1 MARSHSRS
9 QIPRSPRKV
18 SCFTSLPPRRSTRR
32 STIHCHSWPHR
43 LKKSLRNRKVQMPGL
58 IEKQQPLPAE
68 EATTPVAGT
77 IETPDASQAKG
88 FFVSRRKVTF
98 GQNSSKSM
106 TIAAIVAVAAIGG
119 GFALSHREGAGTKKP
134 QSTTVAAPVKPVN
147 QPTAAYQPGDRP
159 VEGSEGKRD
168 QAVSA
173 SDIEN
178 TKNSNPDADLS
189 IANPKRQSGPAPP
202 KYAATQSVRPNLGA
216 VPPFQAPTY
225 TYGATAVPP
234 IPTTISTA
242 GVTEQA
248 RQYQDAVTKPSY
260 VFAAQPGS
268 SGAGSDLGAEPVTN
282 FGLEPGF
289 HLPAHL
295 ESSVST
301 LGGVP
306 AVAIIEYNYVRGGR
320 VIIPAGSR
328 VIGKIGGASST
339 GLVQITFTEIYLPN
353 GTTIPISAV
362 ALDSSLHLIKGVV
375 TGKNTGKQ
383 IILGALSSAGSLGA
397 GFLTSSNSVTQSD
410 LARNQIAAN
419 IGRSGDQAIQQ
430 LQVGQSIVVTVPSGV
445 LVYVTFVAPV
455 RGGAVSGAAH
465 AVAAKN

>member
-1 MARSHSRS
+1 
-9 QIPRSPRKV
+9 
-18 SCFTSLPPRRSTRR
+18 
-32 STIHCHSWPHR
+32 
-43 LKKSLRNRKVQMPGL
+43 MPVL
-58 IEKQQPLPAE
+58 IEKQQPLPTE
-68 EATTPVAGT
+68 EAATPVVGT
-77 IETPDASQAKG
+77 VETPEANQDRG
-88 FFVSRRKVTF
+88 FFVSRRKVDF
-98 GQNSSKSM
+98 GQNGSKSM
-106 TIAAIVAVAAIGG
+106 TIAAIVAVVAIGG
-119 GFALSHREGAGTKKP
+119 VFAVSHREGAGTKKSQP
-134 QSTTVAAPVKPVN
+134 TTAATPVKPVA
-147 QPTAAYQPGDRP
+147 QPSAAYQPGDRA
-159 VEGSEGKRD
+159 VESSEGKRD

-178 TKNSNPDADLS
+178 TKNSNPDADSS
-189 IANPKRQSGPAPP
+189 IANPKRQIGPAAP
-202 KYAATQSVRPNLGA
+202 KYAATQSVRTNLGA

-225 TYGATAVPP
+225 TYGASAVPP
-234 IPTTISTA
+234 IPSINTA

-268 SGAGSDLGAEPVTN
+268 GGVGGDSGSESVTN

-397 GFLTSSNSVTQSD
+397 GFLTSSNTVTQTD

>member
-1 MARSHSRS
+1 
-9 QIPRSPRKV
+9 
-18 SCFTSLPPRRSTRR
+18 
-32 STIHCHSWPHR
+32 
-43 LKKSLRNRKVQMPGL
+43 MPVL
-58 IEKQQPLPAE
+58 IEKQELLPAE
-68 EATTPVAGT
+68 EKATPVVGT
-77 IETPDASQAKG
+77 VEAPETTQDKG
-88 FFVSRRKVTF
+88 FFVSRRKVDF
-98 GQNSSKSM
+98 GQNGSKSM
-106 TIAAIVAVAAIGG
+106 TIAAIVCVAAIGG
-119 GFALSHREGAGTKKP
+119 VFALSHKEGAGTKK
-134 QSTTVAAPVKPVN
+134 QQATTVATPVKPVT
-147 QPTAAYQPGDRP
+147 QPSAAYQPGDRA
-159 VEGSEGKRD
+159 VETSEGKRD

-178 TKNSNPDADLS
+178 TKNSNPDADSS
-189 IANPKRQSGPAPP
+189 IANPKRQIGPAPP
-202 KYAATQSVRPNLGA
+202 KYAATQSVRTNLGA
-216 VPPFQAPTY
+216 VPPFQAPSY
-225 TYGATAVPP
+225 TYGATSVPP
-234 IPTTISTA
+234 APSIGLGPA
-242 GVTEQA
+242 VVTEQA

-260 VFAAQPGS
+260 VFAAAAAAS
-268 SGAGSDLGAEPVTN
+268 SAGGDVEPITN

-306 AVAIIEYNYVRGGR
+306 AVAIIEYNYVRNGR

-353 GTTIPISAV
+353 GTTIPINAV
-362 ALDSSLHLIKGVV
+362 ALDSSLRLIKGVV

-397 GFLTSSNSVTQSD
+397 GFLTSSNTVTQTD

-455 RGGAVSGAAH
+455 RSAA
-465 AVAAKN
+465 ATPTARPTSAKN

>member
-1 MARSHSRS
+1 
-9 QIPRSPRKV
+9 
-18 SCFTSLPPRRSTRR
+18 
-32 STIHCHSWPHR
+32 
-43 LKKSLRNRKVQMPGL
+43 
-58 IEKQQPLPAE
+58 
-68 EATTPVAGT
+68 
-77 IETPDASQAKG
+77 
-88 FFVSRRKVTF
+88 
-98 GQNSSKSM
+98 
-106 TIAAIVAVAAIGG
+106 
-119 GFALSHREGAGTKKP
+119 
-134 QSTTVAAPVKPVN
+134 
-147 QPTAAYQPGDRP
+147 
-159 VEGSEGKRD
+159 
-168 QAVSA
+168 
-173 SDIEN
+173 
-178 TKNSNPDADLS
+178 
-189 IANPKRQSGPAPP
+189 
-202 KYAATQSVRPNLGA
+202 
-216 VPPFQAPTY
+216 
-225 TYGATAVPP
+225 
-234 IPTTISTA
+234 
-242 GVTEQA
+242 VTEQA

-383 IILGALSSAGSLGA
+383 ILLGALSSAGSLGA
-397 GFLTSSNSVTQSD
+397 GFLTSNNSGAITQAD

-445 LVYVTFVAPV
+445 LVYVTFTAPI
-455 RGGAVSGAAH
+455 RGGTASGAVHTA
-465 AVAAKN
+465 AAKN

>member
-1 MARSHSRS
+1 
-9 QIPRSPRKV
+9 V
-18 SCFTSLPPRRSTRR
+18 TR
-32 STIHCHSWPHR
+32 P
-43 LKKSLRNRKVQMPGL
+43 SLRLISKTPKTLILMQIHPSLTQNVQ
-58 IEKQQPLPAE
+58 I
-68 EATTPVAGT
+68 
-77 IETPDASQAKG
+77 
-88 FFVSRRKVTF
+88 
-98 GQNSSKSM
+98 
-106 TIAAIVAVAAIGG
+106 
-119 GFALSHREGAGTKKP
+119 
-134 QSTTVAAPVKPVN
+134 
-147 QPTAAYQPGDRP
+147 
-159 VEGSEGKRD
+159 
-168 QAVSA
+168 
-173 SDIEN
+173 
-178 TKNSNPDADLS
+178 
-189 IANPKRQSGPAPP
+189 GPAPP
-202 KYAATQSVRPNLGA
+202 KYAATQSVRTNLGA

-225 TYGATAVPP
+225 TYGASTVPP
-234 IPTTISTA
+234 IPSINTA

-260 VFAAQPGS
+260 VFASQLDRLVPGAIRAVS
-268 SGAGSDLGAEPVTN
+268 QSQIL
-282 FGLEPGF
+282 GLEPGF

-397 GFLTSSNSVTQSD
+397 GFLTSSNTVTQTD

-419 IGRSGDQAIQQ
+419 IGGLATRLFSNSRSDNR
-430 LQVGQSIVVTVPSGV
+430 L
-445 LVYVTFVAPV
+445 L
-455 RGGAVSGAAH
+455 
-465 AVAAKN
+465 

>member
-1 MARSHSRS
+1 
-9 QIPRSPRKV
+9 
-18 SCFTSLPPRRSTRR
+18 
-32 STIHCHSWPHR
+32 
-43 LKKSLRNRKVQMPGL
+43 MPAL

-68 EATTPVAGT
+68 EAPTPVVGT
-77 IETPDASQAKG
+77 VETPEATQENG
-88 FFVSRRKVTF
+88 FFVSRRKVDF
-98 GQNSSKSM
+98 GQNRSKSM
-106 TIAAIVAVAAIGG
+106 TIAAIVTVAAIGG
-119 GFALSHREGAGTKKP
+119 VFALSHREGAGIKKP
-134 QSTTVAAPVKPVN
+134 QAKMIAAPAKPVA
-147 QPTAAYQPGDRP
+147 QPSGAYQPGDRA
-159 VEGSEGKRD
+159 VEGLEGKRD

-178 TKNSNPDADLS
+178 TKNSNPDADAS
-189 IANPKRQSGPAPP
+189 IANPKRQIGPAPP

-216 VPPFQAPTY
+216 VPPFQAPSY

-234 IPTTISTA
+234 VPSIPTA

-260 VFAAQPGS
+260 VFASTGV
-268 SGAGSDLGAEPVTN
+268 GAAGGESEGESVTN

-301 LGGVP
+301 LGSVP

-339 GLVQITFTEIYLPN
+339 GLVQIMFNEIYLPN
-353 GTTIPISAV
+353 GTTIPINAV

-397 GFLTSSNSVTQSD
+397 GFLTSSNTVTQTD

-455 RGGAVSGAAH
+455 HAAATGAATGAAH
-465 AVAAKN
+465 PVAAK

>member
-1 MARSHSRS
+1 
-9 QIPRSPRKV
+9 
-18 SCFTSLPPRRSTRR
+18 
-32 STIHCHSWPHR
+32 
-43 LKKSLRNRKVQMPGL
+43 MPVL

-68 EATTPVAGT
+68 ETATPVVGT
-77 IETPDASQAKG
+77 VETPEASQDKG
-88 FFVSRRKVTF
+88 FFVSRRKVDF

-106 TIAAIVAVAAIGG
+106 TIAGIAAVVAIGG
-119 GFALSHREGAGTKKP
+119 VFALSHKEGAGQKKP
-134 QSTTVAAPVKPVN
+134 QASTVAAPVKPVA
-147 QPTAAYQPGDRP
+147 QQSAAYQPGDRA
-159 VEGSEGKRD
+159 VETAEGKRD

-178 TKNSNPDADLS
+178 TKNSNPDADSS
-189 IANPKRQSGPAPP
+189 IANPKRQIGPAPP

-234 IPTTISTA
+234 IPTTIGTA

-383 IILGALSSAGSLGA
+383 ILLGALSSAGSLGA
-397 GFLTSSNSVTQSD
+397 GFLTSNNSGAITQAD

-445 LVYVTFVAPV
+445 LVYVTFTAPI
-455 RGGAVSGAAH
+455 RGGTASGAVHTA
-465 AVAAKN
+465 AAKN

>member
-1 MARSHSRS
+1 
-9 QIPRSPRKV
+9 
-18 SCFTSLPPRRSTRR
+18 
-32 STIHCHSWPHR
+32 
-43 LKKSLRNRKVQMPGL
+43 
-58 IEKQQPLPAE
+58 
-68 EATTPVAGT
+68 
-77 IETPDASQAKG
+77 
-88 FFVSRRKVTF
+88 
-98 GQNSSKSM
+98 M

-119 GFALSHREGAGTKKP
+119 VFALSHREGAGTKKP
-134 QSTTVAAPVKPVN
+134 QATKVATSVKPVS
-147 QPTAAYQPGDRP
+147 QPSAAYQPGDRA
-159 VEGSEGKRD
+159 VDTLEGKRD

-178 TKNSNPDADLS
+178 TKNSNPDADSS
-189 IANPKRQSGPAPP
+189 IANPKRQIGPALP

-216 VPPFQAPTY
+216 VPPFQAPSY

-234 IPTTISTA
+234 VPSIPTA

-260 VFAAQPGS
+260 VFASTGAA
-268 SGAGSDLGAEPVTN
+268 GAGADSGSESVTN
-282 FGLEPGF
+282 FGLQPGF

-301 LGGVP
+301 LGSVP

-353 GTTIPISAV
+353 GTTIPINAV

-397 GFLTSSNSVTQSD
+397 GFLTSSNTVTQTD

-445 LVYVTFVAPV
+445 LVYVTFVAPTRV
-455 RGGAVSGAAH
+455 ATAGAAGTAH
-465 AVAAKN
+465 PVAAK

>member
-1 MARSHSRS
+1 
-9 QIPRSPRKV
+9 
-18 SCFTSLPPRRSTRR
+18 
-32 STIHCHSWPHR
+32 
-43 LKKSLRNRKVQMPGL
+43 MPVL

-68 EATTPVAGT
+68 ETAAPVVGT
-77 IETPDASQAKG
+77 VETPEANQDKG
-88 FFVSRRKVTF
+88 FFVSRRKVDF
-98 GQNSSKSM
+98 GQSSGKSM
-106 TIAAIVAVAAIGG
+106 TIAAIVAVVAIGG
-119 GFALSHREGAGTKKP
+119 VFALSHREGAGTKK
-134 QSTTVAAPVKPVN
+134 QQATKVTTPVKPVV
-147 QPTAAYQPGDRP
+147 QPSAAYQPGDRA
-159 VEGSEGKRD
+159 VESAEGKRD

-178 TKNSNPDADLS
+178 TKNSNPNADS
-189 IANPKRQSGPAPP
+189 SVANPKRQIGPAPP
-202 KYAATQSVRPNLGA
+202 KYAATQSVRTNLGA
-216 VPPFQAPTY
+216 VPSFQAPAY
-225 TYGATAVPP
+225 TYGASAVPP
-234 IPTTISTA
+234 IPSIGIGTA
-242 GVTEQA
+242 ATTEQA

-260 VFAAQPGS
+260 VFASQP
-268 SGAGSDLGAEPVTN
+268 SGVGGDSGVEPVTN

-383 IILGALSSAGSLGA
+383 ILLGALSSAGSLGA
-397 GFLTSSNSVTQSD
+397 GFLTSSNTVTQSD

-455 RGGAVSGAAH
+455 RGGAAAGPAH
-465 AVAAKN
+465 TVAAKN

>member
-1 MARSHSRS
+1 MVRSHSRS
-9 QIPRSPRKV
+9 QTPRSPRKV

-43 LKKSLRNRKVQMPGL
+43 LKKSLRNRKVQTPVL
-58 IEKQQPLPAE
+58 IEKQRPLPAE
-68 EATTPVAGT
+68 EATTPVVGT
-77 IETPDASQAKG
+77 IETPDASQEKG
-88 FFVSRRKVTF
+88 FFVSRRKVDF
-98 GQNSSKSM
+98 GKNSSKSM

-119 GFALSHREGAGTKKP
+119 VFALSHREGAGTKKP
-134 QSTTVAAPVKPVN
+134 QSTKVATSVKPVN
-147 QPTAAYQPGDRP
+147 QPSAAYQPGDRA
-159 VEGSEGKRD
+159 VDTLEGKRD

-178 TKNSNPDADLS
+178 TKNSNPDADSS
-189 IANPKRQSGPAPP
+189 IANPKRQIGPAPP
-202 KYAATQSVRPNLGA
+202 KYAATQSVRTNLGA
-216 VPPFQAPTY
+216 VPPFQAPAY
-225 TYGATAVPP
+225 TYGASAVPP
-234 IPTTISTA
+234 IPNIGIGTA
-242 GVTEQA
+242 ATTEQA

-260 VFAAQPGS
+260 VFASQP
-268 SGAGSDLGAEPVTN
+268 SGVGGDSGVEPVTN

-328 VIGKIGGASST
+328 VIGKPAGASST

-353 GTTIPISAV
+353 GITIPINAV

-383 IILGALSSAGSLGA
+383 IILGTLSSAGSL
-397 GFLTSSNSVTQSD
+397 
-410 LARNQIAAN
+410 
-419 IGRSGDQAIQQ
+419 
-430 LQVGQSIVVTVPSGV
+430 
-445 LVYVTFVAPV
+445 
-455 RGGAVSGAAH
+455 
-465 AVAAKN
+465 

>member
-1 MARSHSRS
+1 
-9 QIPRSPRKV
+9 
-18 SCFTSLPPRRSTRR
+18 
-32 STIHCHSWPHR
+32 
-43 LKKSLRNRKVQMPGL
+43 MPVL
-58 IEKQQPLPAE
+58 IEKQQPSPTE
-68 EATTPVAGT
+68 EAATPVVGT
-77 IETPDASQAKG
+77 VETPEANQDRG
-88 FFVSRRKVTF
+88 FFVSRRNVDF
-98 GQNSSKSM
+98 GQNGSKSM
-106 TIAAIVAVAAIGG
+106 TIAAIVAVVAIGG
-119 GFALSHREGAGTKKP
+119 VFAVSHREGTGTKKP
-134 QSTTVAAPVKPVN
+134 QPTTAATPVKPVA
-147 QPTAAYQPGDRP
+147 QPSAAYQPGDRAA
-159 VEGSEGKRD
+159 ESSEGKRD

-178 TKNSNPDADLS
+178 TKNSNHDADSS
-189 IANPKRQSGPAPP
+189 IANPKRQIGPAAP
-202 KYAATQSVRPNLGA
+202 KYAATQSVRTNLGA

-225 TYGATAVPP
+225 TYGASAVPP
-234 IPTTISTA
+234 IPSINTA

-260 VFAAQPGS
+260 VFAAQPESGGVGGDSGS
-268 SGAGSDLGAEPVTN
+268 ESVTN

-397 GFLTSSNSVTQSD
+397 GFLTSSNTVTQTD

-430 LQVGQSIVVTVPSGV
+430 LRVGQSIVVTVPSGV

-465 AVAAKN
+465 TVAAKN